1 MELNNYVGP
10 ILMLVVFITIGI
22 GHISVRYLNYHYGT
36 KPGIPLL
43 ALGFGLLAYTLYIP
57 SDLWSSVV
65 GIIGMTVVWDGVEIF
80 KQEKRIIKGHAP
92 ENPKR
97 PVKRNLNKK

>member
-10 ILMLVVFITIGI
+10 ILAVTVFVTIGI
-22 GHISVRYLNYHYGT
+22 GHVAVRYLNYHLGT
-36 KPGIPLL
+36 KPGIPLFII
-43 ALGFGLLAYTLYIP
+43 GFSLLIYTMYVP

-65 GIIGMTVVWDGVEIF
+65 GIIGMTTVWDGIEMYR
-80 KQEKRIIKGHAP
+80 QEKRIINGHAP

-97 PVKRNLNKK
+97 PVKKK